1 MGCPKAQLCPWE
13 KEVCKS
19 SYLPLFPENRL
30 KLTLCGAL
38 PKFAYAA
45 LCFLVVMLKIL
56 ELKWVCAEADWK
68 AMVGTR
74 SVICR
79 AHVKQSHT
87 QLLPQQPLL
96 HIPLQ
101 DVAIAECQCCQP
113 GWAGTGWGHS
123 CSRGAVPTPSLKALC
138 KCGLGSRC
146 SKTYLYSRQSILFL
160 LAWAP

>member
-1 MGCPKAQLCPWE
+1 
-13 KEVCKS
+13 
-19 SYLPLFPENRL
+19 
-30 KLTLCGAL
+30 
-38 PKFAYAA
+38 
-45 LCFLVVMLKIL
+45 MLKIL

-68 AMVGTR
+68 AMVGTH

-113 GWAGTGWGHS
+113 GWAGTGWRHS

-146 SKTYLYSRQSILFL
+146 SKTYLYSRPFYCPSGMGPLSTPIARFSLQPGMLKSIPCFPSYKL
-160 LAWAP
+160 